1 MKWYV
6 YIVQCSDNSL
16 YTGISTDIIRRVQEH
31 NESNDKGAKSLRGRR
46 PVKLAYFEEYN
57 SQSEARIREAAI
69 KKWKREYKIKLIM
82 KGKSP

>member
-31 NESNDKGAKSLRGRR
+31 NESNDKRS
-46 PVKLAYFEEYN
+46 
-57 SQSEARIREAAI
+57 
-69 KKWKREYKIKLIM
+69 KIIE
-82 KGKSP
+82 G